1 MLWENYSGTPEGRSF
16 REAVCSLVR
25 YHGLPLHAA
34 MEDSGKRRLLMVAAL
49 GQQIPEFSIRML
61 CLLAQADVL
70 GRICPDRQELLDRVE
85 LCRLLAKELG
95 CYVRPYGFPT
105 PHTRFMYLNDHYDLP
120 EYPLYDDTWGPVIL
134 LSGLPGTGKD
144 TFAASHYPDLPMIS
158 LDEIRRELG
167 VLPEESQM
175 RVVDTANERAKAY
188 LRRKEPFLWNATNL
202 SPRIRQRI
210 IGMMTDYKASVR
222 IEFLETSWE
231 EGLRRNAQRSRQ
243 VPEQAIG
250 RMLQELVPPQPWEA
264 GEVRW
269 HCI

>member
-1 MLWENYSGTPEGRSF
+1 
-16 REAVCSLVR
+16 
-25 YHGLPLHAA
+25 
-34 MEDSGKRRLLMVAAL
+34 
-49 GQQIPEFSIRML
+49 
-61 CLLAQADVL
+61 
-70 GRICPDRQELLDRVE
+70 
-85 LCRLLAKELG
+85 
-95 CYVRPYGFPT
+95 
-105 PHTRFMYLNDHYDLP
+105 MYLNDHYDLP